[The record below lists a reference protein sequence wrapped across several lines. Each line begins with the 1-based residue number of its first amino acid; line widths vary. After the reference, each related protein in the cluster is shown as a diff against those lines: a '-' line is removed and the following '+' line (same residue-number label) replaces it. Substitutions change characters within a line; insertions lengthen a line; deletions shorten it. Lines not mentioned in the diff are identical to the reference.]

1 MVLGGAI
8 NLGIESMSEM
18 TKKIEK
24 LRDLIEWDEEA
35 VNLLESLMVRLRA
48 EIAAQAIDVSFRN
61 DRHKITKGTVLN
73 VLHSCKPIT
82 YFVTSD
88 D

>member
-1 MVLGGAI
+1 
-8 NLGIESMSEM
+8 MSEM

-24 LRDLIEWDEEA
+24 LRDLIEWDEDA
-35 VNLLESLMVRLRA
+35 VNLLESLMVRLRS

-61 DRHKITKGTVLN
+61 DKHKITKGTILN
-73 VLHSCKPIT
+73 VLHSTKPIT
-82 YFVTSD
+82 YFVTTD